1 MEAMPQ
7 AVRTNFEEKVAYVAH
22 VLPTMRVTQDK
33 SFLAVDCGL
42 PSDTYNVI
50 VVRDLALP
58 HQLLQAGIRPFLEQ
72 RFPAAIWYWDAGS
85 FADVQALTALGLVHT
100 ETAVA
105 MAADLSAAAFEATT
119 PDGLTIVQA
128 TQADEVR
135 QYGALLAGL
144 FADTVEQHAVAS
156 YFQQLSTYPAQQ
168 FPALQHY
175 IGSVGGEVVATGSL
189 FVGSATCGIYDIVTR
204 PDARQRGIGSAMFA
218 HILRRA
224 RSYAH
229 RSAVLQAS
237 EAGMG
242 IYRKAGFIPVGQALV
257 FDTRPLLATV

>member
-1 MEAMPQ
+1 MTCAIARTVVKNPRMTRITRPIFRVDERYSRIGSAYVISALEHLLRVRRKRASASSALCWKGVRAGNYSRAHIAAYPRPCACCRASASVYSYPSKYKCRFVWKRMIDWEERNAMEAMPQ

-105 MAADLSAAAFEATT
+105 MAADLSAA
-119 PDGLTIVQA
+119 
-128 TQADEVR
+128 
-135 QYGALLAGL
+135 
-144 FADTVEQHAVAS
+144 
-156 YFQQLSTYPAQQ
+156 
-168 FPALQHY
+168 
-175 IGSVGGEVVATGSL
+175 
-189 FVGSATCGIYDIVTR
+189 
-204 PDARQRGIGSAMFA
+204 
-218 HILRRA
+218 
-224 RSYAH
+224 
-229 RSAVLQAS
+229 
-237 EAGMG
+237 
-242 IYRKAGFIPVGQALV
+242 GF
-257 FDTRPLLATV
+257 